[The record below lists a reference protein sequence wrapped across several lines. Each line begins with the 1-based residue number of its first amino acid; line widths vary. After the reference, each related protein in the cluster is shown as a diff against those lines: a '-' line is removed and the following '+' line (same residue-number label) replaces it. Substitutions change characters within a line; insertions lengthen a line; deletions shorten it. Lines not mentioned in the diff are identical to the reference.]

1 MQLARAMEIV
11 TRKVI
16 VNAEHSK
23 RAWNVMLAAIE
34 ANKIPVDKVLELF
47 EDYKI
52 TLLHLACRCE
62 DVSVAVVQRLLEL
75 GASSSWA
82 DRSGNVAM
90 HKAAQGCDYNSFEKC
105 KMLPAADLGCRNSH
119 QQTPLHVLAHDLK
132 FCVLYHADIRT
143 RRLEDMLR
151 WMVDTVECPVDAVDM
166 KGRTAADILCMNGTA
181 APYASIVH
189 SAAIWKRRWTP
200 QRAAWIAACC
210 KPCPPLPLGSSF

>member
-1 MQLARAMEIV
+1 MELARAMEIV

-34 ANKIPVDKVLELF
+34 ANKIPVDKVLEII

-105 KMLPAADLGCRNSH
+105 KMLPAADLGCRNSR
-119 QQTPLHVLAHDLK
+119 QETPLHQYV
-132 FCVLYHADIRT
+132 
-143 RRLEDMLR
+143 
-151 WMVDTVECPVDAVDM
+151 
-166 KGRTAADILCMNGTA
+166 RTALAARGLCDAPGWFVDDNAEAVRSVYRCMPRSQCVQFRGGFVRPVAVA
-181 APYASIVH
+181 AV
-189 SAAIWKRRWTP
+189 AA
-200 QRAAWIAACC
+200 AAAGAAGAAGVE
-210 KPCPPLPLGSSF
+210 PAVVLPPLPPVS